1 MRASFVWLCAA
12 LMSTPALSHGP
23 LDLYDS
29 RLLAAFQSPTTE
41 MEPAS
46 ISELGCRI
54 QWEAGLLP
62 FQKFGESS

>member
-1 MRASFVWLCAA
+1 MALCWLNEHPSLEPWSFR
-12 LMSTPALSHGP
+12 SE
-23 LDLYDS
+23 DS
-29 RLLAAFQSPTTE
+29 CFLAAFRSPVTE